1 MKSYRFSF
9 PKTKRNVILKILN
22 KEIDLKEIGYLKLYG
37 HLIRDIVIQK
47 PNINMR
53 AINSIANAIIRKEID
68 GEILENHEP
77 FTRSWILNNNALII
91 KNGKITIIRNWAA
104 S

>member
-37 HLIRDIVIQK
+37 HLTKDIIQK

-53 AINSIANAIIRKEID
+53 AINSIADAIIRKEID

-77 FTRSWILNNNALII
+77 FAGSWILNKNALII
-91 KNGKITIIRNWAA
+91 KNGEITIIRNWVA

>member
-1 MKSYRFSF
+1 
-9 PKTKRNVILKILN
+9 LN

-37 HLIRDIVIQK
+37 CLTKDIIPK

-53 AINSIANAIIRKEID
+53 AINSIVDAIIRKEID
-68 GEILENHEP
+68 GKILENREP
-77 FTRSWILNNNALII
+77 FTGSWILNKNALII
-91 KNGKITIIRNWAA
+91 KNGEITIIRNWVA

>member
-9 PKTKRNVILKILN
+9 QKTKRSVILKILN

-37 HLIRDIVIQK
+37 CLTNSIVPK

-53 AINSIANAIIRKEID
+53 AINSIVNAIIRKEID
-68 GEILENHEP
+68 GEILENREP
-77 FTRSWILNNNALII
+77 FAGSWILNNNALII
-91 KNGKITIIRNWAA
+91 RNGKIIIIRNWVAN
-104 S
+104 

>member
-1 MKSYRFSF
+1 
-9 PKTKRNVILKILN
+9 
-22 KEIDLKEIGYLKLYG
+22 
-37 HLIRDIVIQK
+37 
-47 PNINMR
+47 MR

-68 GEILENHEP
+68 GEILENREP
-77 FTRSWILNNNALII
+77 FAGSWILNNNALII

>member
-37 HLIRDIVIQK
+37 HLTKDIIIPK

-68 GEILENHEP
+68 GEILENREP
-77 FTRSWILNNNALII
+77 FAGSWILNNNVLII
-91 KNGKITIIRNWAA
+91 KNGKIIIIRNWTA